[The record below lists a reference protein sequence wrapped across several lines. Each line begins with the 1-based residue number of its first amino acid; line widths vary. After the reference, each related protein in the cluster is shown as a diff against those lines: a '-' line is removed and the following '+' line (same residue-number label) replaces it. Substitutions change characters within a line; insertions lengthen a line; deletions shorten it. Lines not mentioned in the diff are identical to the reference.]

1 MQGFSSAGPGE
12 CSTARSFRGHL
23 LLHLQSFLQMARQRV
38 ELGRDT
44 GLQFRMLLTLFL
56 LGLLYV
62 ALVGVLF
69 AAGASAIIIV
79 VVAGGLALGQL
90 FLSDKI
96 GLAAMGAKEVTPD
109 QAPGLHAMI
118 ERLCIQADLPKP
130 KIAVADTP
138 MPNAFA
144 MGRSPKNAT
153 VCATTGIME
162 TLEPHELEA
171 VMAHELT
178 HVKNRDVMIMTIA
191 SFFAM
196 IASTIV
202 QFGFFFGG
210 GSSYSDGDDDNPSF
224 LVVIAVSFVVYILS
238 FFLMLALSRYR
249 EFSAD
254 KGSALITGRPSA
266 LSSAL
271 MKISTGMQ
279 RVPEQDLRAAQN
291 LSAFFI
297 IPPTAKT
304 AVQTLF
310 MDHPPT
316 EKRIERLQ
324 RYEAELQGTLV
335 RAA

>member
-1 MQGFSSAGPGE
+1 
-12 CSTARSFRGHL
+12 
-23 LLHLQSFLQMARQRV
+23 
-38 ELGRDT
+38 
-44 GLQFRMLLTLFL
+44 MLFTMFL
-56 LGLLYV
+56 LGLVYV
-62 ALVGVLF
+62 AFVGVLF
-69 AAGASAIIIV
+69 AAGANAGVIV
-79 VVAGGLALGQL
+79 VIAGGLALAQL

-96 GLAAMGAKEVTPD
+96 GLAAMGAKEVTPE

-130 KIAVADTP
+130 KVAVADTQ

-144 MGRSPKNAT
+144 MGRSPKSAT
-153 VCATTGIME
+153 VCTTTGLMNM
-162 TLEPHELEA
+162 LEPHELEA

-196 IASTIV
+196 VASTIV

-210 GSSYSDGDDDNPSF
+210 GGGYSDDDDNPSF
-224 LVVIAVSFVVYILS
+224 LVVLLVSFAVYIIS

-254 KGSALITGRPSA
+254 KGSAIITGRPSA
-266 LSSAL
+266 LASAL
-271 MKISTGMQ
+271 MKISGSME
-279 RVPEQDLRAAQN
+279 RVPEKDLRAAQG

-297 IPPTAKT
+297 ISPGVKSAIRS
-304 AVQTLF
+304 VF

-324 RYEAELQGTLV
+324 RYEMELQGTLP
-335 RAA
+335 AAA

>member
-1 MQGFSSAGPGE
+1 
-12 CSTARSFRGHL
+12 
-23 LLHLQSFLQMARQRV
+23 
-38 ELGRDT
+38 
-44 GLQFRMLLTLFL
+44 MLLTMLL

-69 AAGASAIIIV
+69 AAGASAVLIL
-79 VVAGGLALGQL
+79 VVAGGLALAQL

-96 GLAAMGAKEVTPD
+96 GLAAMGAKEVTPE

-130 KIAVADTP
+130 KIAVADTA

-196 IASTIV
+196 VASTIV

-210 GSSYSDGDDDNPSF
+210 GHGMDSDDDSPGF
-224 LVVIAVSFVVYILS
+224 LVVLLVSFVVYILS

-254 KGSALITGRPSA
+254 KGAALITGRPSA

-271 MKISTGMQ
+271 MKISTQME
-279 RVPEQDLRAAQN
+279 RVPEQDLRSAQQ

-297 IPPTAKT
+297 IPPGAKS
-304 AVQTLF
+304 AIAGIF
-310 MDHPPT
+310 MSHPPT

-324 RYEAELQGTLV
+324 RYEAEIQGTLG

>member
-1 MQGFSSAGPGE
+1 
-12 CSTARSFRGHL
+12 
-23 LLHLQSFLQMARQRV
+23 
-38 ELGRDT
+38 
-44 GLQFRMLLTLFL
+44 MLLTLFL

-62 ALVGVLF
+62 VLVGVLF
-69 AAGASAIIIV
+69 AAGASAVVIL

-96 GLAAMGAKEVTPD
+96 GLAAMGAKEVTPE

-144 MGRSPKNAT
+144 MGRSPKSAT
-153 VCATTGIME
+153 VCATTGVME
-162 TLEPHELEA
+162 LLSPGELEA

-196 IASTIV
+196 VASTIV

-210 GSSYSDGDDDNPSF
+210 GSSFSDSDDDNPSF
-224 LVVIAVSFVVYILS
+224 LVVLAVSFAVYILS

-271 MKISTGMQ
+271 MKISGSME
-279 RVPEQDLRAAQN
+279 RVPQQDLRAAQQ

-297 IPPTAKT
+297 VPPAIKSG
-304 AVQTLF
+304 VQTLF

-324 RYEAELQGTLV
+324 RYETELQRGGAG
-335 RAA
+335 AALAA

>member
-1 MQGFSSAGPGE
+1 
-12 CSTARSFRGHL
+12 
-23 LLHLQSFLQMARQRV
+23 
-38 ELGRDT
+38 
-44 GLQFRMLLTLFL
+44 MLFTIFL

-62 ALVGVLF
+62 AFVGVLF
-69 AAGASAIIIV
+69 YAGAQAIVILLV
-79 VVAGGLALGQL
+79 VGGLAIAQI

-96 GLAAMGAKEVTPD
+96 GLAAMGAKEVTPE
-109 QAPGLHAMI
+109 QAPGFHAMI

-130 KIAVADTP
+130 KVAIADTT

-144 MGRSPKNAT
+144 MGRSPKSAT
-153 VCATTGIME
+153 VCATTGLMN

-196 IASTIV
+196 ISSMIL

-210 GSSYSDGDDDNPSF
+210 GGMDDGDDDNPSF
-224 LVVIAVSFVVYILS
+224 LVVLLASFVVYILS

-254 KGSALITGRPSA
+254 KGAALITGRPSA

-271 MKISTGMQ
+271 MKISGQMDQ
-279 RVPEQDLRAAQN
+279 VPEQDLRAAQQ

-297 IPPTAKT
+297 VPPTAKR
-304 AVQTLF
+304 AVQSLF

-324 RYEAELQGTLV
+324 RYEAELQGTLAP
-335 RAA
+335 AA